1 MLCYLIF
8 LNSKKRNLI
17 FIKYSKQR
25 KLEGIQNKF
34 EDKEN
39 SFTELPFYLK
49 NLLC

>member
-8 LNSKKRNLI
+8 LNAKKRNLI

-25 KLEGIQNKF
+25 KLQGIQNKF